1 MLKTYFCSFF
11 FTTIIAAPATAARP
25 RMAKRG
31 VDSPVA
37 GLLTEEELLEEELEE
52 EELLSLSLSVQ
63 PAIVKLIKRARAS
76 PRAVI
81 FTDFI

>member
-1 MLKTYFCSFF
+1 M
-11 FTTIIAAPATAARP
+11 
-25 RMAKRG
+25 
-31 VDSPVA
+31 DSLSEWVVVVVVA
-37 GLLTEEELLEEELEE
+37 GLEE